1 MGNKM
6 GVFIYI
12 RYDTS
17 NRILTNCLLVL
28 SYVEQIS
35 IVLFI
40 QFSSTYSSTYSIKI
54 TKSYR
59 EKGIVFLHFFKEF
72 DEYRVIGIFIF
83 LYVPGTGAMQT

>member
-35 IVLFI
+35 IVLFM
-40 QFSSTYSSTYSIKI
+40 QFSSTYSSTYSIKM

-59 EKGIVFLHFFKEF
+59 EKGI
-72 DEYRVIGIFIF
+72 IF
-83 LYVPGTGAMQT
+83 LYFLKHLIDTV